1 MFRRVT
7 IALLAAALAVSA
19 AAAKPQR
26 VVSLYLCADELV
38 LQLADRR
45 NIASVTFLSRDP
57 LNSNVADLAARVPVN
72 RGLAEEVLAQRPDVA
87 LASAYDARPAVAML
101 KRAGIPVVNL
111 GAPPRNLD
119 EIRRDIRA
127 VANAVDEPENGERM
141 IAGIDARL
149 AALPAPPRDRK
160 LSAIVL
166 NPNGFTIGAG
176 SLVDEIFARAGID
189 NLAARVGVDNYGR
202 LPLETILRSGADIA
216 ILNADRDGP
225 PSLATEFL
233 HHPALARLDERT
245 RLVVLPARL
254 WTCGGPAMV
263 EAIERLSAIARDNR
277 RAGTAP

>member
-1 MFRRVT
+1 MLCRAVY
-7 IALLAAALAVSA
+7 ALLAVSVAVSA

-26 VVSLYLCADELV
+26 VASLYLCADELV
-38 LQLADRR
+38 LQLADSR

-57 LNSNVADLAARVPVN
+57 LNSNVADLAASVPIN

-87 LASAYDARPAVAML
+87 IASAYDARPAVAML
-101 KRAGIPVVNL
+101 KRAGVPVVNL

-127 VANAVDEPENGERM
+127 VADAVGEPGNGERM
-141 IAGIDARL
+141 IAGIDVRL
-149 AALPAPPRDRK
+149 AALPPPPRGRK

-166 NPNGFTIGAG
+166 NPNGFTIGAD

-189 NLAARVGVDNYGR
+189 NLAARAGVDNYGR
-202 LPLETILRSGADIA
+202 LPLETIVRSGADIA

-233 HHPALARLDERT
+233 RHPALAGLDERT
-245 RLVVLPARL
+245 RLVVLPSRL
-254 WTCGGPAMV
+254 WTCGGPAVV
-263 EAIERLSAIARDNR
+263 EAIERLSAIARDSR
-277 RAGTAP
+277 RAGTTP

>member
-1 MFRRVT
+1 MFRSV
-7 IALLAAALAVSA
+7 IIGLLAAPLAASTV
-19 AAAKPQR
+19 AAKPQR

-38 LQLADRR
+38 LQLAEPR

-57 LNSNVADLAARVPVN
+57 LNSNVADLAARVPIN

-87 LASAYDARPAVAML
+87 IASAYDARPAVAML
-101 KRAGIPVVNL
+101 KRAGVPVVNL
-111 GAPPRNLD
+111 GAPPRNID

-127 VANAVDEPENGERM
+127 VADAVGEPDKGERM

-149 AALPAPPRDRK
+149 AVLPVPPRGRK

-189 NLAARVGVDNYGR
+189 NLAARAGVDNYGR
-202 LPLETILRSGADIA
+202 LPLETLVRSGADIA

-233 HHPALARLDERT
+233 RHPVLAGLDQRT

-254 WTCGGPAMV
+254 WTCGGPAVV
-263 EAIERLSAIARDNR
+263 EAIERLAAIARDNR
-277 RAGTAP
+277 RAGTTP